1 MTNNEQTI
9 TEFQHY
15 YMNSV
20 QMLATI
26 IDPNML
32 YAEWGRATGKTEGV
46 MGPRIIRVMN
56 DMPGELSF
64 LVHKTYVALMTNVW
78 PSLQAYFSRPVMVN
92 GKQRA
97 MLEYGI
103 DYMLSANRSCQAISA
118 VPVIPYP
125 MQNIPLSSGTALIC
139 SWSAVTS
146 RKALPGA
153 VQCTPL

>member
-56 DMPGELSF
+56 DMPGELSSWF
-64 LVHKTYVALMTNVW
+64 TKHT
-78 PSLQAYFSRPVMVN
+78 S
-92 GKQRA
+92 
-97 MLEYGI
+97 
-103 DYMLSANRSCQAISA
+103 
-118 VPVIPYP
+118 
-125 MQNIPLSSGTALIC
+125 PL
-139 SWSAVTS
+139 
-146 RKALPGA
+146 
-153 VQCTPL
+153 

>member
-26 IDPNML
+26 IDPNKL

-78 PSLQAYFSRPVMVN
+78 PNIQAYFSRPVMVN

-103 DYMLSANRSCQAISA
+103 DYVVGAISA
-118 VPVIPYP
+118 VHVTQFPTLNTLWCSATAPTC
-125 MQNIPLSSGTALIC
+125 NLSA
-139 SWSAVTS
+139 ATS
-146 RKALPGA
+146 RRA
-153 VQCTPL
+153 